1 MTLQE
6 LSQHYERKEKL
17 RRDEDILMS
26 LRAAAVPGAQAL
38 TGMPHSPG
46 IKDKVGNL
54 AVEIVDMETRVQD
67 LMREVEQEEKRISA
81 FIDSIRDEQTRM
93 IFRLRFIRGLLWR
106 EVAEVVG
113 GQNTEQ
119 SVKAICYRYLAS
131 LKTRSD
137 S

>member
-6 LSQHYERKEKL
+6 LSQHYELIEKL

-54 AVEIVDMETRVQD
+54 AVEIADMEDGVKN
-67 LMREVEQEEKRISA
+67 LMREIEQEEKRISA
-81 FIDSIRDEQTRM
+81 WIGSIRDEQTRM
-93 IFRLRFIRGLLWR
+93 VFRLRFIRGLLWR

-119 SVKAICYRYLAS
+119 SVKSICYRYLAS
-131 LKTRSD
+131 QKVATP
-137 S
+137 

>member
-6 LSQHYERKEKL
+6 LSQHYELIEKL

-54 AVEIVDMETRVQD
+54 SVEIADMEDGVKN
-67 LMREVEQEEKRISA
+67 LMREIEQEEKRISA
-81 FIDSIRDEQTRM
+81 WIGSIRDEQTRM
-93 IFRLRFIRGLLWR
+93 VFRLRFIRGLLWR

-119 SVKAICYRYLAS
+119 SVKSICYRYLAS
-131 LKTRSD
+131 QKVATP
-137 S
+137 